1 MIKSENNKRV
11 SLCGCRLCVCRVCV
25 PAVCVCDPTYMHV
38 CMYLSIWL
46 WLMVISSHLIY
57 CKMLNF
63 TKRKCLLE
71 RKLLFLVLAAFL
83 FGSVLLLLVV
93 CADTA
98 PVAGLSLSCH
108 PTRFHSLSLTLSLSL
123 CLFHPALLLSRRQL
137 FVLPTISLLILNS
150 FCQPNSLANAVGFV
164 GTVSV
169 SIAGTPPSLSPPF
182 VYPLL
187 GTPLGPASVCQ
198 LRCQLI
204 SKCCCIVAT
213 VSN

>member
-11 SLCGCRLCVCRVCV
+11 SLCGRRLCVCVS
-25 PAVCVCDPTYMHV
+25 AVSVCDQTYMHV

-98 PVAGLSLSCH
+98 PVAGLSLLLSYWL
-108 PTRFHSLSLTLSLSL
+108 SLSLTLSLSL

-169 SIAGTPPSLSPPF
+169 SIAGTVPLSPPLRLPSAG
-182 VYPLL
+182 Y
-187 GTPLGPASVCQ
+187 TPWPSKRLPVALSV
-198 LRCQLI
+198 
-204 SKCCCIVAT
+204 
-213 VSN
+213 N

>member
-11 SLCGCRLCVCRVCV
+11 SLCGCRLCVCVCV
-25 PAVCVCDPTYMHV
+25 CVGCGCLCDPTYMHV

-93 CADTA
+93 CADAA
-98 PVAGLSLSCH
+98 PVAGLSLFCH
-108 PTRFHSLSLTLSLSL
+108 PTGFHSFSHSRSPSVSFTQRSCCLDVSSL
-123 CLFHPALLLSRRQL
+123 CCQQL
-137 FVLPTISLLILNS
+137 
-150 FCQPNSLANAVGFV
+150 
-164 GTVSV
+164 
-169 SIAGTPPSLSPPF
+169 
-182 VYPLL
+182 VY
-187 GTPLGPASVCQ
+187 
-198 LRCQLI
+198 
-204 SKCCCIVAT
+204 
-213 VSN
+213 

>member
-1 MIKSENNKRV
+1 
-11 SLCGCRLCVCRVCV
+11 
-25 PAVCVCDPTYMHV
+25 
-38 CMYLSIWL
+38 MYLSIWL

-93 CADTA
+93 CADAA

-108 PTRFHSLSLTLSLSL
+108 PTGFHSLSLTLSLSL

-150 FCQPNSLANAVGFV
+150 FCQPNSLANAVG
-164 GTVSV
+164 TVSV
-169 SIAGTPPSLSPPF
+169 SIAGTTPSLSPPF
-182 VYPLL
+182 VYPL
-187 GTPLGPASVCQ
+187 LGPASVCQ